1 MPTERAGDR
10 RADPIGAV
18 ERVLAIA
25 AAVLV
30 GVALLGFAL
39 TLVQIGLQ
47 DAWPWLAS
55 GPWPYAFLLPTFA
68 LPAGLLCVLVL
79 LAVSAVRKGRGR
91 G

>member
-1 MPTERAGDR
+1 MPTER

-18 ERVLAIA
+18 ERWLAIA

-30 GVALLGFAL
+30 GLALLGFAV

-47 DAWPWLAS
+47 DAWPWLTS
-55 GPWPYAFLLPTFA
+55 GPWPYAFLVPTFA
-68 LPAGLLCVLVL
+68 LPGGLLCVLAL
-79 LAVSAVRKGRGR
+79 LAITAVRKGRGR